1 MFTSL
6 LGNSDLCQ
14 WAPWA
19 LAQGLMGS
27 RLCSC
32 PVPATFFF
40 PWTSCMVRAKL
51 HLLTSGFRMGKDQR
65 QCKLK
70 CAFQTFVCP
79 VEGQKGSRVMGATT
93 LSLPQCMWWAH
104 QSPRKL
110 QGKTKSV
117 VRVQSATAKHLS
129 CKSQVYQFLKH
140 HPVWKQCWRKLSE
153 GLWRQDFPAGVT
165 LADGCCCG
173 LSFPCTGNGLGTA
186 RMGWA
191 ALCWTSSPFPATL
204 IHMLSIPS
212 LFILLNQDQKW
223 ADFPHPPV
231 LLHVPGMRISFLK
244 THTFVKKAVAVAG
257 DVCAV
262 FTVFSF
268 TKP

>member
-19 LAQGLMGS
+19 LAQYLMGS
-27 RLCSC
+27 WLCSC

-40 PWTSCMVRAKL
+40 LGPPAWWEPSCTCWL
-51 HLLTSGFRMGKDQR
+51 QDSGWEKI
-65 QCKLK
+65 
-70 CAFQTFVCP
+70 
-79 VEGQKGSRVMGATT
+79 KGSASWNVLFKH
-93 LSLPQCMWWAH
+93 LSALLKGKRASMLWEQPLLVCHNVCDEHISPQGSFKEK
-104 QSPRKL
+104 QNL
-110 QGKTKSV
+110 L

-153 GLWRQDFPAGVT
+153 GLWRQDFPAGLT
-165 LADGCCCG
+165 LADECCCG

-212 LFILLNQDQKW
+212 LCTLMNQDQNR
-223 ADFPHPPV
+223 AVFPHPPA

-244 THTFVKKAVAVAG
+244 THTFV
-257 DVCAV
+257 
-262 FTVFSF
+262 
-268 TKP
+268 